1 MENIDKLIFVHKQWP
16 SNLRIGC
23 LKHIDVAFTC
33 EAKFDLMA
41 KLELEFEDQVDNENS
56 LDLHCA
62 S

>member
-1 MENIDKLIFVHKQWP
+1 VDKLIFVHKNWP
-16 SNLRIGC
+16 SNPQIGC
-23 LKHIDVAFTC
+23 LKHIDVTFAC

-41 KLELEFEDQVDNENS
+41 KLKVEFENQVNDENS